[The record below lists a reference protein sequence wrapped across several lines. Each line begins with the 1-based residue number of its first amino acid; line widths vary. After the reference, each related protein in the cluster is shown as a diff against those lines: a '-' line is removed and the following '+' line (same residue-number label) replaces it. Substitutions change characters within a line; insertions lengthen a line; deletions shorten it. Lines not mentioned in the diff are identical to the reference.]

1 MTRWLRDL
9 AFRARAIFFR
19 SDMERGLREEI
30 EDHIRREA
38 GKNEAAGMSPSEALR
53 KARIRFGGEE
63 RFKERAREAWGVT
76 ALTDLGGDVRY
87 ALRQL
92 VGSPAYS
99 LVAIITLALGIGG
112 TVALSSVVYGLMLRP
127 LPMPAEE
134 RLVVWWSDYNWR
146 GEEFDHVRGVARAYE
161 GLAAFSNDGYTLR
174 TDAGSSIVAATVASA
189 ELFEVLDVPPLLGRT
204 FRSGEDRPGAEP
216 VVVLGHPLWTQEF
229 GADPGIVGRRIDLGG
244 TLHTVI
250 GVMPEGFYFPTPDS
264 DLFVP
269 LDLDPADPAYAG
281 NGWLVVLGRLRADV
295 ADAQVDVD
303 LERVGSA
310 LGERYDYPA
319 AWDKTRDPYVVP
331 LRTYLL
337 GEIRPALLVL
347 LGAVGLLLLMACV
360 NVAALL
366 LTKTVDRR
374 REVAVRAALGAGRAR
389 LARQV
394 LTESVLV
401 GVVAAVVGVGLAVG
415 LFDLLVAS
423 LPMDASFRETLA
435 LDWTTLVSALVLAVV
450 SGSLIALAPMRNL
463 LRGDLSDVAMTDRSP
478 GAGAAHAGRMQNAL
492 VVAEVLLAVVLVTGA
507 SLLVRTVDRLRS
519 VDPGFETEG
528 LLTMDVLLPEQD
540 ATVAE
545 RAAFHER
552 LLERA
557 LTMPGVEA
565 VALMNRLPLRDG
577 GYQATAPIDDRPELQ
592 GRNSPNVL
600 FRPLTPGALRAIGA
614 EVIEGRPLLPTD
626 RADGPVVAVIN
637 EAFARRVWGDESAI
651 GKTYAHG
658 FFDTPIEVVG
668 VVRDLAVTELIGEQ
682 PMTAYYAWDQAQ
694 RGSPGAVLLAKAG
707 SGDPTALAP
716 ALRALIRELEP
727 RAAIDRV
734 MTMEDAVDAEMAEAL
749 RLRFF
754 LGLFSLLG
762 IVLGSVGVYGVVSYS
777 VHRRRAEFGV
787 RLALGAGPG
796 RLLGTV
802 LRTGLVPVVVG
813 VAAGT
818 AVALFASRVL
828 AGFLFEV
835 QPVDPVSMGVAAGTL
850 LAAGVAAA
858 LLPALRA
865 SVTPPAIALRAE

>member
-9 AFRARAIFFR
+9 AFRARALLFR
-19 SDMERGLREEI
+19 SDMERELREEL

-38 GKNEAAGMSPSEALR
+38 EKNEAAGMSPADALR
-53 KARIRFGGEE
+53 EARIRFGGEE
-63 RFKERAREAWGVT
+63 RFRERARESWGVT
-76 ALTDLGGDVRY
+76 ALMGLGADGRY

-92 VGSPAYS
+92 VGSPAFS
-99 LVAIITLALGIGG
+99 LVAVLTLALGIGG

-127 LPMPAEE
+127 LPMPDEE
-134 RLVVWWSDYNWR
+134 RLVTWWSDYNWR
-146 GEEFDHVRGVARAYE
+146 GEEFDYVRDVAQAYE

-174 TDAGSSIVAATVASA
+174 SDAGSSIVLATVASA

-204 FRSGEDRPGAEP
+204 FRPGEDRPGAEP
-216 VVVLGHPLWTQEF
+216 VVVLGHALWTQEL
-229 GADPGIVGRRIDLGG
+229 GADPEIVGRRIDLGG
-244 TLHTVI
+244 RLHTVI
-250 GVMPEGFYFPTPDS
+250 GVMPEDFYFPTPDS

-281 NGWLVVLGRLRADV
+281 NGWLVILGRLRADV
-295 ADAQVDVD
+295 TDAQLAVD
-303 LERVGSA
+303 LERVASA
-310 LGERYDYPA
+310 LEERYDYPA

-331 LRTYLL
+331 LRTYLF

-366 LTKTVDRR
+366 LTKTVDRT
-374 REVAVRAALGAGRAR
+374 REVAVRVALGAGRAR

-394 LTESVLV
+394 LTESILV
-401 GVVAAVVGVGLAVG
+401 GMVAGLVGIALAIG

-423 LPMDASFRETLA
+423 LPMDPSFRETLA
-435 LDWTTLVSALVLAVV
+435 LDWTTLVSALVLAIA
-450 SGSLIALAPMRNL
+450 SGSLVALAPMRNL
-463 LRGDLSDVAMTDRSP
+463 LRGDLSGVAMTDRSL
-478 GAGAAHAGRMQNAL
+478 GAGAAHAGRMQSVL

-507 SLLVRTVDRLRS
+507 SLLVRTVDQLRS
-519 VDPGFETEG
+519 LDPGFDPEG
-528 LLTMDVLLPEQD
+528 LLAMDVLLPAQE

-557 LTMPGVEA
+557 PAIPGVEA

-577 GYQATAPIDDRPELQ
+577 GYQATVTVDDKPELQ
-592 GRNSPNVL
+592 GRNRPNVL
-600 FRPLTPGALRAIGA
+600 FRPVTPGAFRAIGA
-614 EVIEGRPLLPTD
+614 ELVEGRPLLATD
-626 RADGPVVAVIN
+626 RAGVPVVAVIN
-637 EAFARRVWGDESAI
+637 ESFARRIWGGESAI

-658 FFDTPIEVVG
+658 FFDGSIEVVG
-668 VVRDLAVTELIGEQ
+668 VVRDLAVTELVGEQ
-682 PMTAYYAWDQAQ
+682 PMTAYYAWDQAE
-694 RGSPGAVLLAKAG
+694 RGSPGAVFVARVESGEATTLA
-707 SGDPTALAP
+707 AP
-716 ALRALIRELEP
+716 LRALIRELEP

-777 VHRRRAEFGV
+777 VRRRRAEFGI
-787 RLALGAGPG
+787 RLALGAEPG
-796 RLLGTV
+796 RLLGAV
-802 LRTGLVPVVVG
+802 LRRGLLPVAIG
-813 VAAGT
+813 IGAGT
-818 AVALFASRVL
+818 VVALFASRVL
-828 AGFLFEV
+828 ARFLFGVE
-835 QPVDPVSMGVAAGTL
+835 PVDPVSMGVAAGTL

-865 SVTPPAIALRAE
+865 SVTHPAIALRAE